1 MVFRLIILMALRDA
15 GERQHDNSGGSR
27 KLSAVASVHSISLN
41 IFGIISV
48 QVVQEEVEVQESVRV
63 QESAQVQESVQVQE
77 SGRG

>member
-15 GERQHDNSGGSR
+15 GERQHANSGGSR

-48 QVVQEEVEVQESVRV
+48 QVVQGEVEVQDWV
-63 QESAQVQESVQVQE
+63 QESAQVQDWVQAQDSVQ
-77 SGRG
+77 G